1 MRGTGPSLAAF
12 VLACSM
18 AAPAAAQ
25 EPGTPSTPT
34 PQQPAQETAS
44 EPAAVTAD
52 EDFELN
58 ITDRRITE
66 ERFEASVAVE
76 IRTGQSEEQGLA
88 VGVGARVGARRI
100 DVRLR
105 NVRGRVRFVAS
116 LEEVQEVIDS
126 HRLEAAAR

>member
-1 MRGTGPSLAAF
+1 MRRGGIPTA
-12 VLACSM
+12 VLLSWSM
-18 AAPAAAQ
+18 AASAPAQ
-25 EPGTPSTPT
+25 EPAASSV
-34 PQQPAQETAS
+34 QEAAS
-44 EPAAVTAD
+44 ASSAVTAD

-66 ERFEASVAVE
+66 ENFEASVAVE

-88 VGVGARVGARRI
+88 VRVGARVGARRI

-105 NVRGRVRFVAS
+105 NVRGHVRFVAS

-126 HRLEAAAR
+126 HRSEAAAR